1 MPFAVVLQ
9 HYLQTP
15 MLYYYLK
22 RALRGLRKQ
31 PVISGINIFG
41 LSLGLA
47 CFTLF
52 LLHAVDEFSFDRFHQ
67 KADRLFLVYNH
78 KAEGFRNEPESKSPW
93 LPMPFGPALLRDIPE
108 VKAFTRVRGWGIFI
122 EAPQGVFESSCHF
135 VDTSFLSMFSFPL
148 LFGDP
153 KQALNDPYQ
162 VVLTE
167 KMALKFFGTRN
178 PLGRTLSFKVL
189 DQFESY
195 VVAGILADA
204 PSNSSIDIEILLP
217 FARYAAMPRGKKEAD
232 RWSWCSMQ
240 TYVELQEGA
249 DLNTDSVRLQKF
261 YKQYNPEDESRAR
274 TKGWWSKPGPPFSY
288 GFQPLR
294 TVHSDISV
302 EGPAVNPAYA
312 WILLGI
318 GALILLIA
326 CINFTT
332 LAIGRSAGRAREIG
346 VSKVLGASQKQLAR
360 QYLGEALLLS
370 CISMFLG
377 ILLAKAALP
386 LFNILTDKHLSFS
399 FEQFPELYALLPALA
414 ILVGALAGI
423 YPAMVLSR
431 LKPAATLRSKLKIGG
446 ENWFTR
452 SLLTGQFTLST
463 GLLICTVVM
472 LRQLH
477 FLQTQNPG
485 FNQENVVVV
494 NAFGVEDLSRT
505 FQLFRNSLRNN
516 PDITHISSVEI
527 GLGAE
532 AGSSTSGFDFYGKPV
547 QIFEYVVDPAYVPTL
562 DLTLLAGRNFD
573 EQVVA
578 DTQVSV
584 IINEAAM
591 AMFGWSLQ
599 NAVGQTLKG
608 YNTREPSR
616 DPVVIGVV
624 KDYHYFSF
632 REAVQPM
639 MLQMFSPFPRSNF
652 YVRIKAGDPTPK
664 LAQLQAAWVAIEP
677 KIPFHYSFLD
687 EDLTTFY
694 KTDQRWST
702 VVSIAGGLCLL
713 LACLGLFGLAALS
726 TANRTKEIGIRKVL
740 GATVLSITQLMARDF
755 LRPVLIAI
763 VLAVPIGWYCMQR
776 WLSGF
781 EYRIPLSW
789 WMFVL
794 GAVSALLVA
803 LCTVGVQSVKAA
815 AADPVRSL
823 RNE

>member
-1 MPFAVVLQ
+1 MSFAVVLL
-9 HYLQTP
+9 HYLQMP

-47 CFTLF
+47 CFMLF
-52 LLHAVDEFSFDRFHQ
+52 LLHAVDEFSFDRFHS

-78 KAEGFRNEPESKSPW
+78 KAEGFRNEAEDKSPW
-93 LPMPFGPALLRDIPE
+93 LPMPLGPALLRDIPAI
-108 VKAFTRVRGWGIFI
+108 KAFTRMRGWGIFI
-122 EAPQGVFESSCHF
+122 EAPQGVFESNCHF

-153 KQALNDPYQ
+153 EQALNDPYQ

-178 PLGRTLSFKVL
+178 PLGRKLALKVL

-195 VVAGILADA
+195 VVSGILENA
-204 PSNSSIDIEILLP
+204 PSNTSIDIEILLP
-217 FARYAAMPRGKKEAD
+217 FARYAAMPRGREESD
-232 RWSWCSMQ
+232 RWSRSSMQ
-240 TYVELQEGA
+240 TFVELQEGA
-249 DLNTDSVRLQKF
+249 DLNTDSVRLQNF
-261 YKQYNPEDESRAR
+261 YKQYHPDDESRAR
-274 TKGWWSKPGPPFSY
+274 IKGWWSKPGPPFSY
-288 GFQPLR
+288 RFQPLCKIR
-294 TVHSDISV
+294 GNISV
-302 EGPAVNPAYA
+302 ERSTANPAYT

-332 LAIGRSAGRAREIG
+332 LAIGRSTGRAREIG
-346 VSKVLGASQKQLAR
+346 VSKVLGASQTQLAW

-370 CISMFLG
+370 CISMLLG
-377 ILLAKAALP
+377 LLLANTVLP
-386 LFNILTDKHLSFS
+386 FFNILTDKQLSLNFK
-399 FEQFPELYALLPALA
+399 QFPELYALLPGLA
-414 ILVGALAGI
+414 ILVGALSGI
-423 YPAMVLSR
+423 YPAWVLSR
-431 LKPAATLRSKLKIGG
+431 LKPAETLRSKLKIGG

-452 SLLTGQFTLST
+452 SLLIGQFTLST

-485 FNQENVVVV
+485 FNQENVVVI
-494 NAFGVEDLSRT
+494 NAFGVNDLSST
-505 FQLFRNSLRNN
+505 LNLFRNSLRNH
-516 PDITHISSVEI
+516 PDIAYISGVEI
-527 GLGAE
+527 GLGAD
-532 AGSSTSGFDFYGKPV
+532 AGSSTSGFDFHGKPV
-547 QIFEYVVDPAYVPTL
+547 EIFEYVVDPSYIPTL

-591 AMFGWSLQ
+591 EMFGWSLQ
-599 NAVGQTLKG
+599 NVLGQQLTG
-608 YNTREPSR
+608 YDNEHPSR
-616 DPVVIGVV
+616 NPVVIGVV
-624 KDYHYFSF
+624 KDYHFFSF
-632 REAVQPM
+632 RENVQPM

-652 YVRIKAGDPTPK
+652 FVRLKEGNPAQK
-664 LAQLQAAWVAIEP
+664 LRQLQEAWVSIEP
-677 KIPFHYSFLD
+677 KIPFRYTFL
-687 EDLTTFY
+687 EDDVDSFY
-694 KTDQRWST
+694 KSEHRWST
-702 VVSIAGGLCLL
+702 VVGIAGGLSLL
-713 LACLGLFGLAALS
+713 LACLGLFGLAILI

-740 GATVLSITQLMARDF
+740 GATVLGITRLMARDF

-781 EYRIPLSW
+781 EYRIQLSW
-789 WMFVL
+789 WMFAL
-794 GAVSALLVA
+794 GALTALLVA
-803 LCTVGVQSVKAA
+803 LSTVGIQSVKAA

-823 RNE
+823 RSE